1 MSGFVY
7 IWRDRKHNRYY
18 IGSHWGKEDDGY
30 ICSSTWMR
38 NSYNRRKEDF
48 KRRIL
53 SKVSSSRSDLFREE
67 EKWLQMIKPIEIKVR
82 YYNFNRTTQHWVSD
96 ENRAKTI
103 QERISK
109 KTKEAMSSPEV
120 REKYL
125 AGLAKRDNKSSNVET
140 KAKRSESMKKTM
152 AEKFPVEDRRV
163 RMEFGSE
170 EYREF
175 MRNSTSEL
183 WNRPGHRK
191 LIGSKISAALKGK
204 PKPNML
210 WWNNGSINTR
220 KPKCP
225 GDEWV
230 RGKLRI

>member
-125 AGLAKRDNKSSNVET
+125 AGLAKRDNKSSNV
-140 KAKRSESMKKTM
+140 
-152 AEKFPVEDRRV
+152 
-163 RMEFGSE
+163 
-170 EYREF
+170 
-175 MRNSTSEL
+175 
-183 WNRPGHRK
+183 
-191 LIGSKISAALKGK
+191 
-204 PKPNML
+204 
-210 WWNNGSINTR
+210 
-220 KPKCP
+220 
-225 GDEWV
+225 
-230 RGKLRI
+230 